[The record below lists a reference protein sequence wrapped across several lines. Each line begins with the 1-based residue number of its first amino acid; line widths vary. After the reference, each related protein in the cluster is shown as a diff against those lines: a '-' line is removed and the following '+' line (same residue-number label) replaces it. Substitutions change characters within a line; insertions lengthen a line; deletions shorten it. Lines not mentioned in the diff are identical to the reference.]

1 MIYFTE
7 NENENG
13 KIDHINKTYIHV
25 DREKNVQ
32 NIVSLGKTVSKL
44 SNTEAELKK
53 ILLTKEACSY

>member
-32 NIVSLGKTVSKL
+32 IQCL
-44 SNTEAELKK
+44 SVRQ
-53 ILLTKEACSY
+53 CQS

>member
-32 NIVSLGKTVSKL
+32 NILSLGKTVSKL

-53 ILLTKEACSY
+53 NIAYKRSV

>member
-53 ILLTKEACSY
+53 NIAYKRSM

>member
-53 ILLTKEACSY
+53 NIAYKRSV

>member
-32 NIVSLGKTVSKL
+32 NIVSLGKTMSKL

-53 ILLTKEACSY
+53 NIAYKRSV

>member
-44 SNTEAELKK
+44 SNTEAGLKK
-53 ILLTKEACSY
+53 NIAYKRSV

>member
-13 KIDHINKTYIHV
+13 KTDHINKTYIHV

-53 ILLTKEACSY
+53 NIAYKRSV

>member
-53 ILLTKEACSY
+53 NIACKRSV

>member
-32 NIVSLGKTVSKL
+32 NILSLGKTVSKL
-44 SNTEAELKK
+44 SNTEAKLKK
-53 ILLTKEACSY
+53 NIAYKRSV

>member
-13 KIDHINKTYIHV
+13 KIDHINKTDIHE

-53 ILLTKEACSY
+53 NIAYKRSV